1 MNTDIEDRTELITS
15 SVETSEQETHSKS
28 CGHLEI
34 ALLYDAPMRKM
45 TVDVLQ
51 ARNIQCRDR
60 SQPTHTQ
67 VRMKNLLN
75 SFCSYFINSFQ

>member
-1 MNTDIEDRTELITS
+1 MNTDTEDRTELITPS
-15 SVETSEQETHSKS
+15 IETPEQETHSKS

-51 ARNIQCRDR
+51 ARNVQCRDR
-60 SQPTHTQ
+60 SQSTHTQ
-67 VRMKNLLN
+67 VRIKILLN
-75 SFCSYFINSFQ
+75 YSLNSLSKYR

>member
-1 MNTDIEDRTELITS
+1 MSTDVEDRTEQITVYN
-15 SVETSEQETHSKS
+15 VETPVQDSQHSKS

-45 TVDVLQ
+45 TVHMLQ

-67 VRMKNLLN
+67 VG
-75 SFCSYFINSFQ
+75 

>member
-1 MNTDIEDRTELITS
+1 MNTEGEDRPDLITPS
-15 SVETSEQETHSKS
+15 SVETPEQETHSKS
-28 CGHLEI
+28 CGHLEV

-45 TVDVLQ
+45 TVHVLQ

-67 VRMKNLLN
+67 VRVRN
-75 SFCSYFINSFQ
+75 C